1 MTLRRAAVAVSATAL
16 AMAVGCGPSEDT
28 SAGQPTSEKS
38 VASGPAEPAE
48 STRPASAPP
57 SEARV
62 DPDAE
67 LTLASFSTTT
77 SQAQVRAQTARIRA
91 EIEMQG
97 ERAVLTGDMSI
108 GESLAET
115 SFEIEM
121 SAPSVG
127 DDVSLVLVDN
137 TLYQKT
143 GDRAGGRYLALD
155 LADRSNPLGA
165 FYTQL
170 LGQADPAGIVRAF
183 EDAIHDFCPVGTA
196 RLDGVSTTRYRVTA
210 DTRKVLGRLLGADL
224 MATLSGL
231 GPLPQ
236 TLTYDVWIGDDNLPR
251 RMTYAVMGNT
261 VVIDLTDWGEPV
273 DIQAPPPSQ
282 VSDKPLVI
290 VPTVPD
296 P

>member
-16 AMAVGCGPSEDT
+16 AMAVGCGSSEDT
-28 SAGQPTSEKS
+28 SADEPTSERS
-38 VASGPAEPAE
+38 LASNTESAE
-48 STRPASAPP
+48 STRPAAAPP
-57 SEARV
+57 AEARV

-77 SQAQVRAQTARIRA
+77 SQAQVRARTARIRA

-97 ERAVLTGDMSI
+97 ERAVLTGDLSI
-108 GESLAET
+108 GESLAKT
-115 SFEIEM
+115 SFDIEM
-121 SAPSVG
+121 SAPSLG
-127 DDVSLVLVDN
+127 DDISLILVDN

-143 GDRAGGRYLALD
+143 GDAAPGRYFALD

-170 LGQADPAGIVRAF
+170 LGQSDPAGIVRAF

-224 MATLSGL
+224 MATLSAL

-236 TLTYDVWIGDDNLPR
+236 TLTYDVWLGDDNLPR

-261 VVIDLTDWGEPV
+261 VLIDLTAWGEPV
-273 DIQAPPPSQ
+273 DIQAPPQSQ
-282 VSDKPLVI
+282 VSDEPLVT
-290 VPTVPD
+290 VPTVPES
-296 P
+296 